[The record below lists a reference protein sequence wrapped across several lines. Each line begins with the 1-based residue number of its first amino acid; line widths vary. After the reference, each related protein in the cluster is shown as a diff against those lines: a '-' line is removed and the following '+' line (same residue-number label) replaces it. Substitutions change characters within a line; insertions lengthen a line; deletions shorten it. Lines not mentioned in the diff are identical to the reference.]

1 MDEYVTAER
10 IGSGELGPGEC
21 FPYFKE
27 CPKSL
32 FAAAVKN
39 KYVPEGENAEQSD
52 SSSKVELNSN
62 TIAM

>member
-1 MDEYVTAER
+1 MDEYVQAER

-21 FPYFKE
+21 FPYFKQ

-32 FAAAVKN
+32 FAGVVKS
-39 KYVPEGENAEQSD
+39 KYVPEGDATGQSD